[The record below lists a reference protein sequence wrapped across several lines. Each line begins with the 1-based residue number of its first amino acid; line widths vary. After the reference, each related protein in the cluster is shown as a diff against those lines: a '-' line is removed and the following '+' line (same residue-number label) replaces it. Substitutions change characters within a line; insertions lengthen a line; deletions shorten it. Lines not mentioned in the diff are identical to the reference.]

1 MPLSIHLFGP
11 LSFHIYGAMIAV
23 GVVAALI
30 GLTHDK
36 KMQTLLSV
44 DQLYFLVGLGIASGI
59 AGGKLLF
66 IFEMLT
72 SGECTSDLFAFWNAG
87 FSVLGAFIAVPLVV
101 GSYMYRHRLPIIASF
116 DRACIFIPLTFA
128 ISRLGCFFAGCCYG
142 LPSNAWHAVTY
153 TDPECLA
160 PTNYSI
166 HPTQLYSAGLEFLL
180 FLFLILWGQKKYKK
194 TGQLFGLYL
203 MLMSSERFLVDFL
216 RADRTFVATNISFS
230 QLAAI
235 GTELAGLSIFLI
247 ATYTT
252 LFNRSSR
259 AARV

>member
-1 MPLSIHLFGP
+1 
-11 LSFHIYGAMIAV
+11 MIAV
-23 GVVAALI
+23 GVVVALL
-30 GLTHDK
+30 GLARDK
-36 KMQTLLSV
+36 KMQTLLSL
-44 DQLYFLVGLGIASGI
+44 DQLFFLVGLGIASGI

-66 IFEMLT
+66 IFEMLVDGDC
-72 SGECTSDLFAFWNAG
+72 SSDLFAFWNAG

-142 LPSNAWHAVTY
+142 LPTNGWYAVTY
-153 TDPECLA
+153 TNPECLA
-160 PTNYSI
+160 PTDYSI

-180 FLFLILWGQKKYKK
+180 FLFLILWGQKKCTK

-203 MLMSSERFLVDFL
+203 TLMSTERFLVDFL
-216 RADRTFVATNISFS
+216 RADRTFVATNLSFS
-230 QLAAI
+230 QLAAV
-235 GTELAGLSIFLI
+235 GTGIAGVIILLT
-247 ATYTT
+247 ATHTT

-259 AARV
+259 SIRA